1 MVTECNYTGG
11 MIMELL
17 KHRDYL
23 RILMALERRPL
34 RFSDIRNT
42 LELNP
47 TQVDRALTFL
57 RKGLWI
63 IPKTLPMETG
73 SIRVEYRL
81 GKRGKAF
88 LESFESFRTQAGR
101 REAAL
106 GKAEVAELQSLS
118 R

>member
-1 MVTECNYTGG
+1 
-11 MIMELL
+11 MEIL

-23 RILMALERRPL
+23 RILMALERKPL
-34 RFSDIRNT
+34 RFTEIQKT

-47 TQVDRALTFL
+47 TQVDRALAFL

-63 IPKTLPMETG
+63 IPKTLPMEKG
-73 SIRVEYRL
+73 PIRVEYSL
-81 GKRGKAF
+81 GKRGAAF